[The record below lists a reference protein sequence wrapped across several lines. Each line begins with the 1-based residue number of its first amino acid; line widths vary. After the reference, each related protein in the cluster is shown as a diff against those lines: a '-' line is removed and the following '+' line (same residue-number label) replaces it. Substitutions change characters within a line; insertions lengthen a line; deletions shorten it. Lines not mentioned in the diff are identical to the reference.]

1 MAKTNFSQEW
11 NIGLTLKTK
20 KKIKNNEIARIITM

>member
-11 NIGLTLKTK
+11 NIGLTLKK
-20 KKIKNNEIARIITM
+20 KKKKNNEIAHIITM